1 VINNRVHIYTWPI
14 KMFILGGFIET
25 MSYVVI

>member
-1 VINNRVHIYTWPI
+1 MINDRVHIYTWPI
-14 KMFILGGFIET
+14 EVFILGGFIEN